1 MSLILLHL
9 CCQHISKYSR
19 SKSGGV
25 GIDQEKQG
33 IIAENLC
40 AKLHQGMNGILNFPD
55 LAFWSSSIGRR
66 IHDNCVIVIP
76 PADFT
81 LYKLHAVIYQPADWC
96 ISKTTCCRILFR
108 PGNHSLRGIYVCN
121 GCTCGCRRKS
131 CTTCISKQIQNL
143 DRSASLADLVSKPV
157 PVCCLLR
164 EKTGVLKAE
173 GLQVE
178 CKPFVT
184 NGPLFRQIKKFP
196 LAPAFAA
203 AVVMAVHVFPAFMAL
218 RGIPDNL
225 RVRPD
230 QQISAPSFQ
239 FFAL

>member
-1 MSLILLHL
+1 MDAKLDQRMDGILYLPDFTFGPPSVGRRVHYDCIIAVASSDLTLHEFYAVIHNPADGRVGQAGRCRVFL
-9 CCQHISKYSR
+9 GPAHHAL
-19 SKSGGV
+19 GGV
-25 GIDQEKQG
+25 HVGDTGPGLGGRQG
-33 IIAENLC
+33 GAAGVGKEVED
-40 AKLHQGMNGILNFPD
+40 LNWPSG
-55 LAFWSSSIGRR
+55 LPY
-66 IHDNCVIVIP
+66 P
-76 PADFT
+76 PAEP
-81 LYKLHAVIYQPADWC
+81 I
-96 ISKTTCCRILFR
+96 
-108 PGNHSLRGIYVCN
+108 
-121 GCTCGCRRKS
+121 
-131 CTTCISKQIQNL
+131 
-143 DRSASLADLVSKPV
+143 PV
-157 PVCCLLR
+157 GGLLR
-164 EKTGVLKAE
+164 EQPCVLKAE

-203 AVVMAVHVFPAFMAL
+203 AVVVAVHVFPAFMAL